1 MSLQDSAPSNSGR
14 AGWFAIGALTA
25 SLAFV
30 MLIVAGD
37 YVQALGSGDQVEA
50 EVPALIIEAK

>member
-1 MSLQDSAPSNSGR
+1 MSDQESDIRHVGK
-14 AGWFAIGALTA
+14 AGWFAVGALTA

-37 YVQALGSGDQVEA
+37 YFRATGNERGDVA
-50 EVPALIIEAK
+50 RNPDLIIEAR